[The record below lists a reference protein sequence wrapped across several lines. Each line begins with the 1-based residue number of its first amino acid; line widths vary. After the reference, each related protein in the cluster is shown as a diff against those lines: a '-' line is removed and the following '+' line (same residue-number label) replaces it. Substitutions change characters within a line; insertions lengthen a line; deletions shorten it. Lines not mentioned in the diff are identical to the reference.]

1 MEYVL
6 TQQNTKRCLQN
17 NLLITN
23 SSSNKARE
31 LETRPAIFPHLECQI
46 VKLPLQDLVV

>member
-6 TQQNTKRCLQN
+6 TQRKTKRYLQN
-17 NLLITN
+17 NLLITS

-31 LETRPAIFPHLECQI
+31 IETRPAIFPHLDCRI
-46 VKLPLQDLVV
+46 VKLPLQDLEV